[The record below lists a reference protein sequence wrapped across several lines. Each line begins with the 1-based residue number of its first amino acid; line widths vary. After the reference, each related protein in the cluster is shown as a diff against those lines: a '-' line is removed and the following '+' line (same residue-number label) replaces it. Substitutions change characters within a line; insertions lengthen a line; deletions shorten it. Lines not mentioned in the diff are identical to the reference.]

1 MMQAAWFMTLIV
13 FSLVFFLV
21 FFVIYFFRPKK
32 DDKIIPETL
41 AREPANDAE
50 VPPRSP
56 RAEPNW
62 PARVLTAAGENQQ
75 VSVAN
80 ISEGSAFIAC
90 GNPLPVGAKFQLV
103 IDIPDRQ
110 TMEVMAEVIWSNA
123 HLPKSKVLN
132 LGMGI
137 RIIEA
142 DADDIH
148 FISQTIKTH
157 PTVSEPGA
165 GTDLDEKVSS
175 A

>member
-1 MMQAAWFMTLIV
+1 MQAAWFMTLFVFSIIFFIV
-13 FSLVFFLV
+13 FFAV
-21 FFVIYFFRPKK
+21 YFFRPKK
-32 DDKIIPETL
+32 DDKIIPETF
-41 AREPANDAE
+41 AREPASDTD
-50 VPPRSP
+50 VVPRSP

-90 GNPLPVGAKFQLV
+90 GNPLPVGATFQLV
-103 IDIPDRQ
+103 IDIADRQ
-110 TMEVMAEVIWSNA
+110 PMEVKAEVIWSNA

-137 RIIEA
+137 RIIGAAAE
-142 DADDIH
+142 DIH

-157 PTVSEPGA
+157 PTVGESAA
-165 GTDLDEKVSS
+165 GTDLAKKVSS
-175 A
+175 V

>member
-1 MMQAAWFMTLIV
+1 MQTAWFTTLFV
-13 FSLVFFLV
+13 FSIVFFLV
-21 FFVIYFFRPKK
+21 FFVVYFFRPNK
-32 DDKIIPETL
+32 DDKIVPETL
-41 AREPANDAE
+41 VKKSVDPEE
-50 VPPRSP
+50 LMPRSP

-62 PARVLTAAGENQQ
+62 PARLHTAAGENQQ

>member
-1 MMQAAWFMTLIV
+1 MMQSAWFMTLFV
-13 FSLVFFLV
+13 FSIVFFLV

-41 AREPANDAE
+41 AREPGNVVD
-50 VPPRSP
+50 VTPRSP

-90 GNPLPVGAKFQLV
+90 GNPLPVGATFQLV

-110 TMEVMAEVIWSNA
+110 PMEVKAEVIWSNA

-137 RIIEA
+137 RIIGA
-142 DADDIH
+142 DADDIR
-148 FISQTIKTH
+148 FISNIIITQPAAGIK
-157 PTVSEPGA
+157 
-165 GTDLDEKVSS
+165 LDEKISS

>member
-1 MMQAAWFMTLIV
+1 MQAAWFMILLFFAIV
-13 FSLVFFLV
+13 FFVAY
-21 FFVIYFFRPKK
+21 FVIYFFRPNK
-32 DDKIIPETL
+32 DDRIISETL
-41 AREPANDAE
+41 AREPANDPE
-50 VPPRSP
+50 FISRSP
-56 RAEPNW
+56 RTEPNW
-62 PARVLTAAGENQQ
+62 PARVLTDAGENQK
-75 VSVAN
+75 VSVAY

-90 GNPLPVGAKFQLV
+90 GNPLPVGATFQLV
-103 IDIPDRQ
+103 IDIPGRQ
-110 TMEVMAEVIWSNA
+110 PMEVKAEAIWSNA

-148 FISQTIKTH
+148 FISQMIKTH
-157 PTVSEPGA
+157 STVSEPGA

>member
-1 MMQAAWFMTLIV
+1 MQTAWFMTLFV
-13 FSLVFFLV
+13 FSIVFFLV

-32 DDKIIPETL
+32 DDRIIPETL
-41 AREPANDAE
+41 VREPANDAE
-50 VPPRSP
+50 AIPRSP

-62 PARVLTAAGENQQ
+62 PARLHTDAGENQQ

-90 GNPLPVGAKFQLV
+90 DNPLPVGATFQLV

-110 TMEVMAEVIWSNA
+110 PMEVKAEVIWSNA
-123 HLPKSKVLN
+123 HLPKAKVLN

-137 RIIEA
+137 RIINA
-142 DADDIH
+142 DADDVH
-148 FISQTIKTH
+148 FISHTIKAH
-157 PTVSEPGA
+157 PIAGGPGA
-165 GTDLDEKVSS
+165 ETDLDERVSS